1 MIKFDEPCNIL
12 LVDDSSTARI
22 FLKKTFEKAG
32 FTNKNF
38 IMASDGQQALEKL
51 PSENIDLIVTDLI
64 MPNIDG
70 HELIKRIK
78 SMPEHSYIP
87 VIVTTSSSNRAK
99 EEELL
104 EAGAEMVLPKPIEAE
119 ALCEAWKRARYKM
132 RFKNETIRA
141 FKTAFCDVLNAM
153 TSITLNDI
161 VLGAKID
168 DSFFEDSLQYAIST
182 LKPPGFKFII
192 TMKRPLLRKITS
204 IICDLKS
211 DEITGENE
219 KETLAE
225 LLNAS
230 AGAFVKQVT
239 SSDQVF
245 ELNLPVEANYPLNDP
260 EVSNCAFKLKEN
272 I

>member
-70 HELIKRIK
+70 HELIKRVK
-78 SMPEHSYIP
+78 SMPEHSFIP

-104 EAGAEMVLPKPIEAE
+104 EAGAEVVLPKPIETE
-119 ALCEAWKRARYKM
+119 ALCEAWKKARYKM
-132 RFKNETIRA
+132 RFKNETIRS
-141 FKTAFCDVLNAM
+141 FKDAFCDVLNAM

-161 VLGAKID
+161 VLGSKVD

-192 TMKRPLLRKITS
+192 TMKRPLLRKIAS
-204 IICDLKS
+204 VICDIKPG
-211 DEITGENE
+211 EVTEENE
-219 KETLAE
+219 KESLPNCLTLPPAP
-225 LLNAS
+225 S
-230 AGAFVKQVT
+230 
-239 SSDQVF
+239 
-245 ELNLPVEANYPLNDP
+245 
-260 EVSNCAFKLKEN
+260 
-272 I
+272 